1 MKHFRYYI
9 LPRLLLVLSIL
20 AALFCLFFLWLS
32 LDAPLPSPAAIC
44 ARIDRENYSSG
55 GEIVASGPIDMTEE
69 GIIIKS
75 DYTDRDCWWFIR
87 RSGDRFQLQVLE
99 RLAGFLWRPL
109 DRAANGLFYQLS
121 LQDQPMG
128 CTFDVF
134 QLSTMDGP
142 PGLDALKVIPIL
154 LCADPAVVR
163 VEAQLVT
170 LSEEDWADPQA
181 AIAQRGVSPT
191 FTKAGDGVWV
201 GPSPYV
207 LIPWASPKSSGYLV
221 AWCQGYDADGN
232 LVCSYDPTED
242 RE

>member
-1 MKHFRYYI
+1 MKRFRYYI
-9 LPRLLLVLSIL
+9 LPRLLLVLSII

-32 LDAPLPSPAAIC
+32 LDAPLPSPAAVC
-44 ARIDRENYSSG
+44 ARMDRETYGSG

-69 GIIIKS
+69 GIIIKN
-75 DYTDRDCWWFIR
+75 DYTDRDCWWFMR

-109 DRAANGLFYQLS
+109 DTAVNGCSYQLS
-121 LQDQPMG
+121 PQDQPMG
-128 CTFDVF
+128 CAFDIV
-134 QLSTMDGP
+134 QLTTTDGP
-142 PGLDALKVIPIL
+142 PGLDASKVIPIL
-154 LCADPAVVR
+154 LCVDPAVVR

-170 LSEEDWADPQA
+170 LAEEDWADPQT

-207 LIPWASPKSSGYLV
+207 LIPWASPTSSGHLV
-221 AWCQGYDADGN
+221 AFCQGYDADGH
-232 LVCSYDPTED
+232 LLCSYDPTED
-242 RE
+242 ME

>member
-1 MKHFRYYI
+1 M
-9 LPRLLLVLSIL
+9 
-20 AALFCLFFLWLS
+20 A
-32 LDAPLPSPAAIC
+32 PSPAAIC

-69 GIIIKS
+69 GVIIKS

-109 DRAANGLFYQLS
+109 DRAANGLSYQLS

-128 CTFDVF
+128 CTFDIV
-134 QLSTMDGP
+134 QLTSMDGP
-142 PGLDALKVIPIL
+142 PDLDATKVIPIL
-154 LCADPAVVR
+154 LCVDPSVVQ
-163 VEAQLVT
+163 VEAQLVA

-207 LIPWASPKSSGYLV
+207 LIPWASSDNSGHLV
-221 AWCQGYDADGN
+221 AFCQGYDADGS
-232 LVCSYDPTED
+232 LVCSYDPTKD

>member
-9 LPRLLLVLSIL
+9 LPRLLLVLSII

-44 ARIDRENYSSG
+44 ARMDRESYSSG

-109 DRAANGLFYQLS
+109 DTAVNGLFYQLS

-134 QLSTMDGP
+134 QLTSMDGSS
-142 PGLDALKVIPIL
+142 GMDATKVIPIL

-201 GPSPYV
+201 GPSPYT
-207 LIPWASPKSSGYLV
+207 LIPWVSPASSGHLV
-221 AWCQGYDADGN
+221 AFCQGYDADGN
-232 LVCSYDPTED
+232 LLCSYDPTED
-242 RE
+242 ME

>member
-9 LPRLLLVLSIL
+9 LPRLLLVLSII

-44 ARIDRENYSSG
+44 ARMDRENYSSG

-109 DRAANGLFYQLS
+109 DRAANGCSYQLS
-121 LQDQPMG
+121 LQDQPIG
-128 CTFDVF
+128 CTFDIT
-134 QLSTMDGP
+134 QLTTTDGP
-142 PGLDALKVIPIL
+142 LKLEASKVIPIL

-170 LSEEDWADPQA
+170 LSEEDWANPQA

-207 LIPWASPKSSGYLV
+207 LIPWASPVSSGHLV
-221 AWCQGYDADGN
+221 AFCQGYDAHGN
-232 LVCSYDPTED
+232 LVCSYDPTEH

>member
-9 LPRLLLVLSIL
+9 LPRLLLVLSII

-109 DRAANGLFYQLS
+109 DRATRGRSYQLS
-121 LQDQPMG
+121 LQDQPIG

-134 QLSTMDGP
+134 QLTSLDGFSGMD
-142 PGLDALKVIPIL
+142 ASKVIPIL

-163 VEAQLVT
+163 VEAQLVA
-170 LSEEDWADPQA
+170 LSEEDWANPQA

-207 LIPWASPKSSGYLV
+207 LIPWASPDGSGYLV
-221 AWCQGYDADGN
+221 AFCQGYDADGN
-232 LVCSYDPTED
+232 LVCSYDPTKD

>member
-9 LPRLLLVLSIL
+9 LPRLLLVLSII

-44 ARIDRENYSSG
+44 ARIDRENYSSD

-109 DRAANGLFYQLS
+109 DRATRGRSYQLS
-121 LQDQPMG
+121 LQDQPIG

-134 QLSTMDGP
+134 QLTSLDGS
-142 PGLDALKVIPIL
+142 KVIPIL

-163 VEAQLVT
+163 VEAQLVA
-170 LSEEDWADPQA
+170 LSEEDLADPQA

-207 LIPWASPKSSGYLV
+207 LIPWASSDNSGHLV
-221 AWCQGYDADGN
+221 AFCQGYDADGN
-232 LVCSYDPTED
+232 LVCSYDPTKD

>member
-9 LPRLLLVLSIL
+9 LPRLLLVLSII

-44 ARIDRENYSSG
+44 ARMDRENYSSG

-109 DRAANGLFYQLS
+109 DRATRGRSYQLS
-121 LQDQPMG
+121 LQDQPIG
-128 CTFDVF
+128 CTFDIF
-134 QLSTMDGP
+134 QLTTTDGP
-142 PGLDALKVIPIL
+142 LKLEASKVIPIL

-207 LIPWASPKSSGYLV
+207 LIPWASSDNSGHLV
-221 AWCQGYDADGN
+221 AFCQGYDADGN
-232 LVCSYDPTED
+232 LICSYDPAED

>member
-9 LPRLLLVLSIL
+9 LPRLLLVLSII

-69 GIIIKS
+69 EIIIKS

-109 DRAANGLFYQLS
+109 DRATRGRSYQLS
-121 LQDQPMG
+121 LQDQPIG

-134 QLSTMDGP
+134 QLTSLDGFSGMD
-142 PGLDALKVIPIL
+142 ASKVIPIL

-163 VEAQLVT
+163 VEAQLVA
-170 LSEEDWADPQA
+170 LSEEDWANPQA

-207 LIPWASPKSSGYLV
+207 LIPWASSDNSGHLV
-221 AWCQGYDADGN
+221 AFCQGYDADGN
-232 LVCSYDPTED
+232 LVCSYDPTKD